1 MCKECCIVGAGPSPI
16 YIRRGAFVIAADGGL
31 EKLNK
36 AGISPDLVM
45 GDFDSLASPPK
56 GDNVLTFPKDKND
69 TDTLLAIKE
78 ALGRGYEKIFIS
90 GGVGGRLDHTIANIQ
105 SLIFANKL
113 GAEAYLCGDG
123 ETVTVINGR
132 KAEFS
137 ETCRG
142 YISVFSLNENAV
154 GVNIE
159 GLKYSV
165 SGASLSNMFPIGVS
179 NEFVGKKAVVSAENG
194 MLSLIWQGLPDDVT
208 II

>member
-1 MCKECCIVGAGPSPI
+1 
-16 YIRRGAFVIAADGGL
+16 
-31 EKLNK
+31 
-36 AGISPDLVM
+36 M

>member
-1 MCKECCIVGAGPSPI
+1 
-16 YIRRGAFVIAADGGL
+16 
-31 EKLNK
+31 
-36 AGISPDLVM
+36 
-45 GDFDSLASPPK
+45 
-56 GDNVLTFPKDKND
+56 
-69 TDTLLAIKE
+69 
-78 ALGRGYEKIFIS
+78 
-90 GGVGGRLDHTIANIQ
+90 
-105 SLIFANKL
+105 
-113 GAEAYLCGDG
+113 
-123 ETVTVINGR
+123 VINGR